1 MKQIQEMLS
10 LYLQCNKVIL
20 SVQGQRR
27 LTDCCSTAVWLLY
40 QTELIKKSR
49 LSSAAEV
56 NKGTVNKTT
65 VPNFDLFNRSK
76 RYNEVILLPFI
87 FTH

>member
-10 LYLQCNKVIL
+10 LYLQCNKVTL

-27 LTDCCSTAVWLLY
+27 LTDCCSTAVWS
-40 QTELIKKSR
+40 ELIKKSR